1 MKKYINKKT
10 MLFIIILTIILLP
23 LLLYQFTNSNLAK
36 QIVSKISKQEEKE
49 TIIDNIEYMIV
60 DNTNV
65 PMALVTISR
74 QLGIESIQYGISED
88 NLFLLNCN
96 GKKKVSIDLKIA
108 IGEIYT
114 FKIISNGIEDTKKIS
129 FSENYLDDYI
139 KISNDKGNIN
149 ISYNNHKDN
158 ITNYYKLGNNGNWVT
173 ADKSTDLSLSQWN
186 YKQFSNVTTN
196 NGTAVLIYGKQAD
209 SFGNEIIVR
218 KTFPLKEVSEQ
229 YEAVNDV
236 FTSLEESGKTLNEYG
251 FTASYSNCEY
261 SSFQSRSMGGGHTY
275 QHASWSATFALTFND
290 VNNLNKTPDLIST
303 NAILQTQWSDGSSYY
318 QQSGYYT
325 DGAQISVVSHG
336 INGYSG
342 NGSTK
347 TAYPELENTNSSLK
361 EINYLQFNLYGFDPH
376 GGFSAAYLSRII
388 LVYNQK

>member
-149 ISYNNHKDN
+149 I
-158 ITNYYKLGNNGNWVT
+158 
-173 ADKSTDLSLSQWN
+173 
-186 YKQFSNVTTN
+186 
-196 NGTAVLIYGKQAD
+196 
-209 SFGNEIIVR
+209 
-218 KTFPLKEVSEQ
+218 
-229 YEAVNDV
+229 
-236 FTSLEESGKTLNEYG
+236 
-251 FTASYSNCEY
+251 
-261 SSFQSRSMGGGHTY
+261 
-275 QHASWSATFALTFND
+275 
-290 VNNLNKTPDLIST
+290 
-303 NAILQTQWSDGSSYY
+303 
-318 QQSGYYT
+318 
-325 DGAQISVVSHG
+325 
-336 INGYSG
+336 
-342 NGSTK
+342 
-347 TAYPELENTNSSLK
+347 
-361 EINYLQFNLYGFDPH
+361 
-376 GGFSAAYLSRII
+376 
-388 LVYNQK
+388 